1 MKSAPHSRQHHDLY
15 AKYHYQD
22 SEIRDLLGEYG
33 LIVVA
38 VGVEV
43 VWHGL
48 ASHIAALL

>member
-33 LIVVA
+33 FI
-38 VGVEV
+38 
-43 VWHGL
+43 
-48 ASHIAALL
+48 